1 MNNSIFFYMCI
12 LYMNDHVV
20 LTFNPQ
26 LKYLLYR
33 SGMQSIWENTHI
45 FEVGTE
51 MKSEARKIKQAFK
64 VISKSECISLA

>member
-1 MNNSIFFYMCI
+1 MCI

-33 SGMQSIWENTHI
+33 SGMPKIWQSTRI

-51 MKSEARKIKQAFK
+51 MKSGARKIKQGFK
-64 VISKSECISLA
+64 GISKSKCISLA